1 MLDKGEGVGIYNK
14 SAVFAQLPS
23 YACCGGVGGGGAELK
38 IPSSKQKN
46 EQKARIEPAKSISDD
61 CWSWLA
67 MVFFF

>member
-1 MLDKGEGVGIYNK
+1 MGKLDKGEGVGIYNK
-14 SAVFAQLPS
+14 SAVFAQ
-23 YACCGGVGGGGAELK
+23 GAELK